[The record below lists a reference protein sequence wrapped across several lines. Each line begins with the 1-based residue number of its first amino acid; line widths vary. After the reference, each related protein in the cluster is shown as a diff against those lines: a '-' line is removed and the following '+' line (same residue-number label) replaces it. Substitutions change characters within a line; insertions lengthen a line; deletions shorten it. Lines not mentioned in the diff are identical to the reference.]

1 MSLGEGKQ
9 FIDRIDAGRQLAEAL
24 VGKIPR
30 DPVVLALPRGGVPLG
45 LEIARRL
52 RAPLDLLLVRKI
64 GAPGNSEYGI
74 GAVIEGPP
82 PQRVIDEDA
91 RRYAG
96 ASDAYI
102 EAEARRQIGVI
113 AERRELYLSGRQSIG
128 LRDRNVI
135 VVDDGIATGNTVRA
149 ALKGLRGMGV
159 ASVTLAVP
167 VAPADVVER
176 LKTEVESLICLK
188 TPSDFRAVGDHY
200 RDFRQ
205 LTDQEVIASLAEAG
219 QPERGTPSSPSRSS

>member
-1 MSLGEGKQ
+1 VQQSKSTL
-9 FIDRIDAGRQLAEAL
+9 FRDRIDAGRQLAEAL
-24 VGKIPR
+24 AGMASR

-74 GAVIEGPP
+74 GAVIEGSP
-82 PQRVIDEDA
+82 PQCVIDEDA

-96 ASDAYI
+96 GSDTYI
-102 EAEARRQIGVI
+102 DAEMRRQIDVI
-113 AERRELYLSGRQSIG
+113 AERRALYLAGRKSTA
-128 LRDRNVI
+128 LKDRNVI
-135 VVDDGIATGNTVRA
+135 VVDDGVATGSTVRA

-167 VAPADVVER
+167 VAPAEVVEK
-176 LKTEVESLICLK
+176 LKTEVDSLFCLK
-188 TPSDFRAVGDHY
+188 TPGDFRAVGDHY

-205 LTDQEVIASLAEAG
+205 LTDHEVIASLAEAV